1 MTIHKSDAIL
11 PGIMPDFLKAGVV
24 LCRSAEYVTEDD
36 SLVSGDTLQ
45 MVPIPK
51 NAKVLRID
59 LYYSALPAGTTGCDV
74 GYGGDPDAF
83 IAALA
88 FTGASLKTYPG
99 CWIRSSLATG
109 DIVEIRDNNAGFLHT
124 FTADDTIDIAFMKA
138 PTKIPTSQHIKM
150 SVWYKMTGTIS
161 DES

>member
-1 MTIHKSDAIL
+1 MTIHQSDAVIA
-11 PGIMPDFLKAGVV
+11 GIMPDFLTAGVV
-24 LCRSAEYVTEDD
+24 LCRSAEYVTADD
-36 SLVSGDTLQ
+36 SLVSADTLQ

-51 NAKVLRID
+51 GGKILRID
-59 LYYSALPAGTTGCDV
+59 LYYSALPAGTTGNDI

-83 IAALA
+83 IASLTM
-88 FTGASLKTYPG
+88 TGASLKTYPG
-99 CWIRSSLATG
+99 CIVRSSLATG
-109 DIVEIRDNNAGFLHT
+109 DIIEIRDNPDGFLHT

-150 SVWYKMTGTIS
+150 SVWYKMTGVLS